1 MTDPASRRSPDPG
14 QAEGSLDGAILASE
28 DVGLPPPIVEDP
40 AAAVDAIDTA
50 AMTGTAASEGGRS
63 WVRPFVFQLI
73 IAALSVTAIN
83 AIRPM
88 ITYRVL
94 ELGGG
99 TLEIGLVVSSFSVL
113 PVLTAVAIGRWID
126 SVGEGRFLVAA
137 MAMVSLGGL
146 LITFAPALLPLAIGY
161 AIIGF
166 GQIGYLV
173 AGQVM
178 IANRAP
184 RARREDLFGWYSTVT
199 SVGQLVGPAVA
210 GLLVVG
216 SLSASTPAVGGT
228 GSFGQIAAAFAGN
241 AEAPVFLFA
250 AAAAAVACLLALRL
264 PPTGQRGRGAEAV
277 ATPATGLARAAIQI
291 FRQPGMTAAM
301 LVSITVI
308 SSVDVLVAYLPAYGD
323 ANGIPVETV
332 ALLLSVRAGSSL
344 VSRLFMTRLIAVLG
358 RERLLGLSMALAGAG
373 VVVLPFVSP
382 VPVLFGL
389 MVVIGLGLGVGQP
402 LTIAWV
408 ANRSPRSER
417 GLALGVRLT
426 GNRAALLVVPTVM
439 GAVAGATGLTAIWL
453 LLAAFLGAGALIA
466 VRAPFDELATSGPR
480 ERTA

>member
-1 MTDPASRRSPDPG
+1 VTDPASPFGPTRGSPEE
-14 QAEGSLDGAILASE
+14 ALDGAVLASE
-28 DVGLPPPIVEDP
+28 DVGLPAPATPPPETTLLP
-40 AAAVDAIDTA
+40 AGARPDAALPRE
-50 AMTGTAASEGGRS
+50 AST
-63 WVRPFVFQLI
+63 WFRPFVFQLV

-83 AIRPM
+83 AVRPM

-99 TLEIGLVVSSFSVL
+99 TLEIGLVVSSFSIL

-126 SVGEGRFLVAA
+126 RVGEVRFLVTA
-137 MAMVSLGGL
+137 MATISLGGL
-146 LITFAPALLPLAIGY
+146 LITFAPSLLPLAIGY
-161 AIIGF
+161 AIVGF

-184 RARREDLFGWYSTVT
+184 RARREDLYGWYSTVT

-210 GLLVVG
+210 GLLVAG
-216 SLSASTPAVGGT
+216 SVSATTPAGGGGT
-228 GSFGQIAAAFAGN
+228 VGPLAAAFAGN

-250 AAAAAVACLLALRL
+250 AAAAAVACVLALRL
-264 PPTGQRGRGAEAV
+264 PPTGHRERRAEAAFV
-277 ATPATGLARAAIQI
+277 PTTGLARAAIQI

-323 ANGIPVETV
+323 ANGIAVETV

-358 RERLLGLSMALAGAG
+358 RERLLGLSMALAGVG
-373 VVVLPFVSP
+373 VLVLPFVSA
-382 VPVLFGL
+382 VPVLFGV

-439 GAVAGATGLTAIWL
+439 GAVAGASGLTAIWL
-453 LLAAFLGAGALIA
+453 LLAAFLGGGALIA
-466 VRAPFDELATSGPR
+466 VRAPFDELATSAPR

>member
-1 MTDPASRRSPDPG
+1 VTDPASPFGPTRGSPEE
-14 QAEGSLDGAILASE
+14 ALDGAVLASE
-28 DVGLPPPIVEDP
+28 DVGLPAPPTPPPETTSVPGGTPPDIAP
-40 AAAVDAIDTA
+40 ARE
-50 AMTGTAASEGGRS
+50 AST
-63 WVRPFVFQLI
+63 WFRPFVFQLV

-83 AIRPM
+83 AVRPM

-99 TLEIGLVVSSFSVL
+99 TLEIGLVVSSFSIL
-113 PVLTAVAIGRWID
+113 PVLTAVAVGRWID
-126 SVGEGRFLVAA
+126 RVGEVRFLITA
-137 MAMVSLGGL
+137 MATISLGGL
-146 LITFAPALLPLAIGY
+146 LISFAPSLLPLAIGY
-161 AIIGF
+161 AIVGF

-210 GLLVVG
+210 GLLVAG
-216 SLSASTPAVGGT
+216 SLSATTPAGGGMVGPL
-228 GSFGQIAAAFAGN
+228 AAAFPGN

-250 AAAAAVACLLALRL
+250 AAAAAIACVLALRL
-264 PPTGQRGRGAEAV
+264 PPTGHRERRAEA
-277 ATPATGLARAAIQI
+277 AAIPTTGLARAAVRI

-323 ANGIPVETV
+323 ANGIAVETV

-358 RERLLGLSMALAGAG
+358 RERLLGLSMALAGVG
-373 VVVLPFVSP
+373 VLVLPFVSA
-382 VPVLFGL
+382 VPVLFGV

-439 GAVAGATGLTAIWL
+439 GAVAGASGLTAIWL
-453 LLAAFLGAGALIA
+453 LLAAFLGGGALVA
-466 VRAPFDELATSGPR
+466 MRAPFDELATSVPR